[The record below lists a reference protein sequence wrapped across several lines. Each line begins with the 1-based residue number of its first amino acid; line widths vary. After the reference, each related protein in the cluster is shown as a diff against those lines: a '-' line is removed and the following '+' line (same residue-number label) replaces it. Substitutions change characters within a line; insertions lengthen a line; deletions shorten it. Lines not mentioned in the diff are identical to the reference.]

1 MGLIPGSKR
10 SLGEGN
16 ANPLQYSCLED
27 SRNRGAWQA
36 VVCGVTKSQ
45 TRLCSWACM
54 YKQKYLCGSFVVQVG
69 DSEALVKSKT
79 EENHSEASCQA
90 ADSPTTILVTDL

>member
-1 MGLIPGSKR
+1 
-10 SLGEGN
+10 
-16 ANPLQYSCLED
+16 
-27 SRNRGAWQA
+27 
-36 VVCGVTKSQ
+36 
-45 TRLCSWACM
+45 M
-54 YKQKYLCGSFVVQVG
+54 YKRKYLCGSFVVQVG